1 MFFSSLIHQIVLWIL
16 LPMACVIGVI
26 SFQLH
31 GLLASFSLD
40 QERELVKEGGLIAR
54 ELQLVLSTTQQL
66 AAMIAQ
72 DGTVLLACKNRAADS
87 LYQTGSNII
96 ASTLLNRITFV
107 DADGMVL
114 ARGHDEFFFNDSI
127 AGDPFFRLAA
137 EGKSHAAMVRVQD
150 EVAFVVVQPII
161 EFGAVVRGAVIVSRS
176 IAPQF
181 IDRIGRD
188 LGLAITIAPPPGAAG
203 APTESTL
210 GLARLSLTL
219 PFDSMDPEPW
229 TLTIGKSY
237 ADELKTFNAARSK
250 IFLFT
255 ILATATTLIFVYFSV
270 RYLLRPLRRLLT
282 WLQEHKEGRIG
293 VEDLNKNIIAQ
304 NNTTNELG
312 HIAHSALATIQELE
326 LARVDLERMQQNL
339 ERLVEERTLQ
349 LSIKTEQLQNEVR
362 EREQAETKILGLK
375 NHLQS
380 LFDSMRCALIGV
392 DANGLITFVNVEA
405 ERLIGLPLERLQ
417 QAPVQQVLQSFSL
430 PSQDFLDHTRQDGDQ
445 WQLRRYTVDHNGS
458 PMHLDITT
466 YPFHYDTEAGLIIRI
481 DDVSKQVA
489 MEQELFKVEKL
500 KSIGLL
506 AGGIAHDFN
515 NSLATILGSIDLAL
529 LDDRMHEKT
538 RGLLAQAEKAS
549 LCAKALTGQLLTFAK
564 GGEPRK
570 QLTDLKA
577 VVRTVAD
584 LALVNDHFACRFS
597 IPADLWPAEIDRAQI
612 EQVIDNIVVNATQA
626 LSAGEA
632 IDITCTNVASSD
644 DKQLARLAA
653 GPYVRIEVRDKGS
666 GMPAEILSRIFDPYF
681 STKAEEHG
689 LGLAI
694 CYSVI
699 RKHQGKIAVQSSPG
713 EGTTFSIYLP
723 ARPDQ
728 RVMAEASGEMTTDS
742 RRPLTIL
749 VMDDE
754 AMIREVVGAMLDL
767 LGHQALFA
775 RDGQEAVS
783 KYKSALEAGTP
794 IDIVLMDLIIP
805 GGMGGKDAVGEIHH
819 LHPQAKVIVS
829 SGYSTDPVLAR
840 FKDYG
845 FAAAIGKPYQMKE
858 LAGIIAEVGATGT
871 A

>member
-16 LPMACVIGVI
+16 LPMACVIGVV

-31 GLLASFSLD
+31 GLLVSFSLD
-40 QERELVKEGGLIAR
+40 QEKKLVNEGGLIER

-72 DGTVLLACKNRAADS
+72 DGTILLACKNRAADS

-107 DADGMVL
+107 DADGIVL
-114 ARGHDEFFFNDSI
+114 ARGHDEFFFNDTI
-127 AGDPFFRLAA
+127 ANDPFFLLAT
-137 EGKSHAAMVRVQD
+137 EGKSHAAMVRIQG
-150 EVAFVVVQPII
+150 EVSFVVVQPII
-161 EFGAVVRGAVIVSRS
+161 EFGAVVRGALIVSRS

-188 LGLAITIAPPPGAAG
+188 LGLAITIDHPPGPAEPLSAK
-203 APTESTL
+203 TL
-210 GLARLSLTL
+210 GLASLRTTL
-219 PFDSMDPEPW
+219 PFDSMAPKPW
-229 TLTIGKSY
+229 TLTISKSY
-237 ADELKTFNAARSK
+237 ADDLEAFNAARTK

-255 ILATATTLIFVYFSV
+255 ILATAATLIFVYFSV
-270 RYLLRPLRRLLT
+270 RYLLRPMRRLQT
-282 WLQEHKEGRIG
+282 WLQEHKEGRID
-293 VEDLNKNIIAQ
+293 VEDLNKNIITQ

-312 HIAHSALATIQELE
+312 YIAHAALATIQELE
-326 LARVDLERMQQNL
+326 LARADLERMHQHL
-339 ERLVEERTLQ
+339 EHLVEERTLQ
-349 LSIKTEQLQNEVR
+349 LSIKTKQLQNEVR
-362 EREQAETKILGLK
+362 EREQAETRIRGLK

-380 LFDSMRCALIGV
+380 LFDSMRCTLIGV
-392 DANGLITFVNVEA
+392 DANGMITFVNSQA
-405 ERLIGLPLERLQ
+405 EKLIGLPLEQLQ
-417 QAPVQQVLQSFSL
+417 ETPIHQVLQSFGL
-430 PSQDFLDHTRQDGDQ
+430 PSQDILGHGRKNGNQ
-445 WQLRRYTVDHNGS
+445 WPLRRYTVDHNGS
-458 PMHLDITT
+458 PLHLDITT
-466 YPFHYDTEAGLIIRI
+466 YPFHADTEAGLIIRI

-515 NSLATILGSIDLAL
+515 NSLAAILGSIDLAL
-529 LDDRMHEKT
+529 RDDRLPEKT
-538 RGLLAQAEKAS
+538 RGLLAKAEKAS
-549 LCAKALTGQLLTFAK
+549 LCAKDLTGQLLTFAK

-570 QLTDLKA
+570 KLTDLTE
-577 VVRTVAD
+577 VVRTAAD
-584 LALVNDHFACRFS
+584 LALVNDCFACRFS
-597 IPADLWPAEIDRAQI
+597 IPANLWPAEIDRTQI
-612 EQVIDNIVVNATQA
+612 EQVIHNIVVNATQA

-632 IDITCTNVASSD
+632 IDITCANVVAED
-644 DKQLARLAA
+644 DKQLAQLAA
-653 GPYVRIEVRDKGS
+653 GPYVRIEVSDTGS
-666 GMPAEILSRIFDPYF
+666 GMPAEILARIFDPYF
-681 STKAEEHG
+681 STKSEGHG

-699 RKHQGKIAVQSSPG
+699 KKHHGKIAVQSSPG
-713 EGTTFSIYLP
+713 KGTTFSIYLP
-723 ARPDQ
+723 ARPGE
-728 RVMAEASGEMTTDS
+728 RVMAEASGEIAADS
-742 RRPLTIL
+742 RRPLSIL

-754 AMIREVVGAMLDL
+754 SMIREVVGAMLDL
-767 LGHQALFA
+767 LGHQVVFA

-783 KYKSALEAGTP
+783 KYKEALEAGTP

-805 GGMGGKDAVGEIHH
+805 GGMGGKEAVGEIHQI
-819 LHPQAKVIVS
+819 HPQAKVIVS

-858 LAGIIAEVGATGT
+858 LAGIITEVGAAGT